1 MTQLLQH
8 LNLAGAIFG
17 LLATV
22 TVVFAGVVALSK
34 NVVHSALALVVSL
47 AGVAGLYVLLAADF
61 LAAVQVLVY
70 VGGILVLILF
80 AVMLTNRISDVNVSN
95 LSLGRGLAIPL
106 GVVLATLIGVTAL
119 SVPWDTSAP
128 SGANPTTTRLGN
140 AFLDTYLLPFELA
153 SVVLLAALVGAVVI
167 ARKDVKD

>member
-1 MTQLLQH
+1 MAELLNH

-22 TVVFAGVVALSK
+22 TVGCAGIVALSR
-34 NVVHSALALVVSL
+34 NVVHSALGLVVCL

-80 AVMLTNRISDVNVSN
+80 AVMLTNRISDVKVSN
-95 LSLGRGLAIPL
+95 LSMGQGLAVPL
-106 GVVLATLIGVTAL
+106 GLVIATLIGVTAL

-128 SGANPTTTRLGN
+128 SGANPTTVRLGN
-140 AFLDTYLLPFELA
+140 AFLDQYLLPFEIV

-167 ARKDVKD
+167 ARKDVKE